1 MLAVSAMSVALR
13 VPEMCPALSGMS
25 IKTSERIAK
34 RMAANARTFKDGEY
48 LWGDQPAATE
58 AYVVQTGRVVSE
70 VLELCRKLREACG
83 GGAGEG
89 GPKLT
94 FSKDLL
100 HFRRKEGGRGGNTKL
115 LKVIKNRIRSLQYSL
130 FKSYKKH

>member
-70 VLELCRKLREACG
+70 VLDGRLELLADQRCVGFEALFG
-83 GGAGEG
+83 DQPHFEKVARTRTHAGHT
-89 GPKLT
+89 PACLPSISLT
-94 FSKDLL
+94 FFPVPTLL
-100 HFRRKEGGRGGNTKL
+100 
-115 LKVIKNRIRSLQYSL
+115 SP
-130 FKSYKKH
+130 